1 MEEIIMKKF
10 ENTKKRANLAPLILA
25 ATMLL
30 SACGSEEPDISAP
43 VVESIEDVSDQPAAQ
58 TDNASDNTSDNAS
71 YNASDNTS
79 DNSGPL
85 TEDQAYAAV
94 INYNKSIGSGYDGEI
109 NSDGYSEYWDVSTE
123 DGKIVVLYR
132 SYTAAQIRYYVD
144 PVSGETY
151 VTELVPGIIDE
162 EQENGERFN
171 ARDFLAG
178 PGANDGTAPGAS
190 GDSPAP
196 VEYETADGF
205 MGSFLLSSDRDKID
219 TTSDYGVLY
228 RVVYQAPLKGDDLTA
243 CGSMDYRNSKDQD
256 PITISSDV
264 THVFK
269 VDDNT
274 VYMKGDEE
282 ALAKFGYNSSKHYF
296 KQVCKEFAEM
306 LYKKVFV
313 EKLDAKEKK
322 MYKDALE
329 SLGIK
334 VKEPKAG
341 QKKDTPYPP
350 VSAIIAKLMG

>member
-1 MEEIIMKKF
+1 MEENIMKKF
-10 ENTKKRANLAPLILA
+10 GNNKKRANLLPLILA

-30 SACGSEEPDISAP
+30 SACGSEEQDLSAP
-43 VVESIEDVSDQPAAQ
+43 VVESIDAVSDTQQETAGQPAAQ
-58 TDNASDNTSDNAS
+58 QEAPEQPAAPAENAGESSDV
-71 YNASDNTS
+71 
-79 DNSGPL
+79 L
-85 TEDQAYAAV
+85 TEEQAYAAV

-162 EQENGERFN
+162 EQENGETFN
-171 ARDFLAG
+171 ARDYLEG
-178 PGANDGTAPGAS
+178 PGQSAQTQTPAS
-190 GDSPAP
+190 SDAP

-219 TTSDYGVLY
+219 TTNDYGVFY
-228 RVVYQAPLKGDDLTA
+228 RVIYKATLEGDELTA

-274 VYMKGDEE
+274 VYMKGGEE
-282 ALAKFGYNSSKHYF
+282 GTETVSKE
-296 KQVCKEFAEM
+296 EFAG
-306 LYKKVFV
+306 Y
-313 EKLDAKEKK
+313 
-322 MYKDALE
+322 LE
-329 SLGIK
+329 SRKDSGMYFEVEIVNGT
-334 VKEPKAG
+334 VKTA
-341 QKKDTPYPP
+341 QMY
-350 VSAIIAKLMG
+350 AQ

>member
-1 MEEIIMKKF
+1 MKRF
-10 ENTKKRANLAPLILA
+10 ANNKKRVNLVPLILA

-43 VVESIEDVSDQPAAQ
+43 VVESLDAVSDAQQETTGQPAAQ
-58 TDNASDNTSDNAS
+58 PEASEQSAAPAESTGES
-71 YNASDNTS
+71 
-79 DNSGPL
+79 SGAI

-109 NSDGYSEYWDVSTE
+109 NSEGYSEYWNVSSE
-123 DGKIVVLYR
+123 NGKIVVLYR
-132 SYTAAQIRYYVD
+132 SYTGAQIRYYVD

-171 ARDFLAG
+171 ARDYLDGPKQDGGTQTAG
-178 PGANDGTAPGAS
+178 SSD
-190 GDSPAP
+190 AP
-196 VEYETADGF
+196 VEYETADGV

-219 TTSDYGVLY
+219 TTNDYGVLY
-228 RVVYQAPLKGDDLTA
+228 RVVYKATLEGDELTA

-274 VYMKGDEE
+274 VYLKGGEGGEE
-282 ALAKFGYNSSKHYF
+282 TVSKE
-296 KQVCKEFAEM
+296 EFAGYLDSRKDSGMYFE
-306 LYKKVFV
+306 V
-313 EKLDAKEKK
+313 EL
-322 MYKDALE
+322 
-329 SLGIK
+329 SGGT
-334 VKEPKAG
+334 VKTA
-341 QKKDTPYPP
+341 QIY
-350 VSAIIAKLMG
+350 AQ